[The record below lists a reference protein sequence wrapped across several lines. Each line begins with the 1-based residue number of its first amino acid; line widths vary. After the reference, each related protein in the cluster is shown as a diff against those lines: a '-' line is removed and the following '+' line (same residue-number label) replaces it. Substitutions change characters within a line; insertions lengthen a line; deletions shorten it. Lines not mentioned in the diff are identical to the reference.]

1 MEATPAPHQDLAPHD
16 WSGGREFAIAA
27 EHAAVKRARGS
38 AGLEVLVTA
47 KHVFRSE
54 LQLVESGPAP
64 QLAAAEEQAAFI
76 EELVARLRT
85 GERAA
90 KATLFDR
97 YASHVLRVL
106 ARVLGQDAELPDL
119 VQDVFTAAF
128 SGIGRLRDPAALSG
142 WLSQIAVFTARKH
155 IRTKR
160 RRRLIALLGFDAV
173 PEVAVESV
181 PVEVNDALRASYGV
195 LERMSADERIAFA
208 LRYIEG
214 MELTEAA
221 AACGVSLATIK
232 RRLGRARQR
241 FLELAHDQPVLR
253 DWVEGRS

>member
-1 MEATPAPHQDLAPHD
+1 
-16 WSGGREFAIAA
+16 
-27 EHAAVKRARGS
+27 
-38 AGLEVLVTA
+38 VTA

-54 LQLVESGPAP
+54 LQMVESGLAP
-64 QLAAAEEQAAFI
+64 QLGSAEQQAAFV
-76 EELVARLRT
+76 EELVPRLLA

-90 KATLFDR
+90 KAALFDR
-97 YASHVLRVL
+97 YAAHVLRVL

-155 IRTKR
+155 IRSKR
-160 RRRLIALLGFDAV
+160 RRRLIALFGFDAV
-173 PEVAVESV
+173 PEVAFSSV
-181 PVEVNDALRASYGV
+181 PAEINDALRASYGV

-208 LRYIEG
+208 LRYMEG
-214 MELTEAA
+214 MELTEVA

-232 RRLGRARQR
+232 RRLASARQR
-241 FLELAHDQPVLR
+241 FLELSRDQPVLR
-253 DWVEGRS
+253 EWVEGRS